1 MVRIEEGLMRMRA
14 RLIIR
19 PLCLV
24 GILASGWLLPG
35 YFQEAYATTI
45 YSYVDEHG
53 TPVMTDNYNTIPER
67 YRSKVKVTE
76 SSPSSHSTGSPM
88 ANFHSS
94 VTHLAKDLSKG
105 VTALVP
111 DIPGMTSYQ
120 SQILTYAG
128 LIAMVCLIVMYLSRG
143 QVARFL
149 TLWLLILLGLAT
161 PVLLYVSK
169 DGPADILRGKAGGI
183 QEKQQDRLKQAP

>member
-1 MVRIEEGLMRMRA
+1 MVRIEEGLMQMRT
-14 RLIIR
+14 RLMIR

-24 GILASGWLLPG
+24 GILVSGWPLPG
-35 YFQEAYATTI
+35 FFQEANATTI

-76 SSPSSHSTGSPM
+76 TSPSSHSTGSPF
-88 ANFHSS
+88 ANLHSS
-94 VTHLAKDLSKG
+94 VTHLTKDLSKG
-105 VTALVP
+105 MNGLVP

-120 SQILTYAG
+120 SLFRTYAG
-128 LIAMVCLIVMYLSRG
+128 LIALVCLWAMHLSRG

-149 TLWLLILLGLAT
+149 ALWLLIVVGLVT
-161 PVLLYVSK
+161 PVLLYTSK
-169 DGPADILRGKAGGI
+169 DGPADILRGKAGEI

>member
-1 MVRIEEGLMRMRA
+1 MRMTA

-24 GILASGWLLPG
+24 GILASGWFLPG

-67 YRSKVKVTE
+67 YRSKVKVVE

-88 ANFHSS
+88 ANLHSS
-94 VTHLAKDLSKG
+94 VTHLTKDLSKG
-105 VTALVP
+105 VKALVP

-128 LIAMVCLIVMYLSRG
+128 LIAMVCLMAMYLSRG

-169 DGPADILRGKAGGI
+169 DGPAGILRGKAGEI
-183 QEKQQDRLKQAP
+183 QEKQQDRPKQAP

>member
-1 MVRIEEGLMRMRA
+1 MRMKS

-19 PLCLV
+19 LLCLV

-35 YFQEAYATTI
+35 YFQEADATTI

-67 YRSKVKVTE
+67 YRSKVKVAE

-88 ANFHSS
+88 ANLHSS
-94 VTHLAKDLSKG
+94 VTHLTKDLSKG
-105 VTALVP
+105 VKALVP

-128 LIAMVCLIVMYLSRG
+128 LIGLVCLMAMYLSRG
-143 QVARFL
+143 QVTRFL
-149 TLWLLILLGLAT
+149 ALWLLILLGLAT

>member
-24 GILASGWLLPG
+24 GILASGWFLPG

-88 ANFHSS
+88 ANLHSS
-94 VTHLAKDLSKG
+94 VTHLTKDLSKG
-105 VTALVP
+105 VKALVP

-128 LIAMVCLIVMYLSRG
+128 LSAMVCLMAMYLSRG

-169 DGPADILRGKAGGI
+169 DGPAGILRGKAGEI